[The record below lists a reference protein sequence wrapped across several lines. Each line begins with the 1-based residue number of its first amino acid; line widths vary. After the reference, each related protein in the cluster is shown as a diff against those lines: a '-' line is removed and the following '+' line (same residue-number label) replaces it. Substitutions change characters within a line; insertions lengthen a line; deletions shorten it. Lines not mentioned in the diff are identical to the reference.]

1 MNETFLVTGGEGF
14 IGRNIISKIR
24 EMGGEAYS
32 LDIVGKPDF
41 KMSITNRTKFNEI
54 NKKLDGI
61 FHLAAITSPPQ
72 FETNPDKGLKVNV
85 NGTYN
90 VLDFARK
97 HSVNKVVLASSSAI
111 YGESR
116 EIAVESK
123 YPDGY
128 QNLYPVTKIV
138 DELFSRHLSLRKEVE
153 CVSLRYFN
161 TYGPGENTKG
171 AYASPISKFISA
183 AIKGKDIEIF
193 GDGTQSRD
201 FINVE
206 DTAATSIAAYEH
218 GRAGESYNVGTGVTT
233 TFNEIARL
241 VKSISK
247 SKSRITHVKNPF
259 KNYQMYTQAD
269 MSQTLRDLQFQ
280 LEYNLKTAIKE
291 MIHITKRKC
300 K

>member
-1 MNETFLVTGGEGF
+1 MMNEVFLVTGGEGF

-41 KMSITNRTKFNEI
+41 KISITNRRKFNEI
-54 NKKLDGI
+54 NKKFDCV

-72 FETNPDKGLKVNV
+72 FETDPDKGLKINV

-90 VLDFARK
+90 ILDFARN
-97 HSVNKVVLASSSAI
+97 HGVNKVVLASSSAI
-111 YGESR
+111 YGDSR

-123 YPDGY
+123 YPDRY

-138 DELFSRHLSLRKEVE
+138 NELFSRHFAMRNEIDS
-153 CVSLRYFN
+153 VSLRYFN

-183 AIKGKDIEIF
+183 ANQSKDIEIF

-201 FINVE
+201 FIYVK
-206 DTAATSIAAYEH
+206 DTAAASIAAYKH
-218 GRAGESYNVGTGVTT
+218 GKAGESYNVGTGITT
-233 TFNEIARL
+233 TFNEIAKL
-241 VKSISK
+241 VKSIGK
-247 SKSRITHVKNPF
+247 SSSRITHVKNPF
-259 KNYQMYTQAD
+259 NNYQMFTQAD
-269 MSQTLRDLQFQ
+269 MKKTNSELKFRPK
-280 LEYNLKTAIKE
+280 YNLERAITE
-291 MIHITKRKC
+291 MMEITKK
-300 K
+300 

>member
-41 KMSITNRTKFNEI
+41 KMSITNRTKFNDI
-54 NKKLDGI
+54 NNKLDGI
-61 FHLAAITSPPQ
+61 FHLAAVTSPPQ
-72 FETNPDKGLKVNV
+72 FETDPDKGLKVNV

-97 HSVNKVVLASSSAI
+97 HGVNKVVLASSSAI
-111 YGESR
+111 YGDSR
-116 EIAVESK
+116 QIAVESK
-123 YPDGY
+123 YPDRY

-201 FINVE
+201 FIYVK
-206 DTAATSIAAYEH
+206 DTAAASIAAYEH
-218 GRAGESYNVGTGVTT
+218 GRAGESYNIGTGVTT
-233 TFNEIARL
+233 TFNEIAEL

-247 SKSRITHVKNPF
+247 SDSRITHVKNPF
-259 KNYQMYTQAD
+259 KNYQMFTQAD
-269 MSQTLRDLQFQ
+269 MKETFRMLQFKPS
-280 LEYNLKTAIKE
+280 YNLESAIKE
-291 MIHITKRKC
+291 MVEIEES
-300 K
+300 